1 MADVFWLGDIS
12 LQSGAFSSGL
22 RSLGLKQEWIQ
33 EAHMLGDAPELPIKA
48 LYHWP
53 GEPSAS
59 HRLLHFTCQALE
71 SGALDLLLLASGEH
85 AAALAS
91 PDAVGRWNLL
101 PRASLSACFSYPPDT
116 PPEQFLAALAYR
128 LATVEI
134 DPALDGCAAVLDGIE
149 FPLVPSFPAV
159 RWLPRQ
165 DLDLTAQ
172 LNRVCIALEN
182 APANLGL
189 LFSAGLA
196 TVIELA

>member
-12 LQSGAFSSGL
+12 LQSSAFSSDL
-22 RSLGLKQEWIQ
+22 RSLGLKPEWIQ
-33 EAHMLGDAPELPIKA
+33 EAHVLGEALELPIKTV
-48 LYHWP
+48 YHWP

-59 HRLLHFTCQALE
+59 HRLLHFGCQALE
-71 SGALDLLLLASGEH
+71 SGDLDLLLLASGEH
-85 AAALAS
+85 AAVLAS

-116 PPEQFLAALAYR
+116 PADQFLAALAYR

-134 DPALDGCAAVLDGIE
+134 DPTQDGCAAALDE
-149 FPLVPSFPAV
+149 NEYPLAPAFPAV
-159 RWLPRQ
+159 QWLPRQ
-165 DLDLTAQ
+165 VLDLTTQ
-172 LNRVCIALEN
+172 FNRVCIALEN

-196 TVIELA
+196 TVIERV